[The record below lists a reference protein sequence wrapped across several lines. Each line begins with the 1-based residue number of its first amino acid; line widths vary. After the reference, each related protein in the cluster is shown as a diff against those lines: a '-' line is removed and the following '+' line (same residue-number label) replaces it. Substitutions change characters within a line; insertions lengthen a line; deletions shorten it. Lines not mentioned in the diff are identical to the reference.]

1 MKVYLP
7 NGSELMLDDGATAF
21 EAASIISRGLAQ
33 NALAAKINDVVVD
46 LSRTLSDGD
55 NLAILTFDDAEG
67 KNVFWHSS
75 AHILAEAVQ
84 NLYPGTKIT
93 IGPAI
98 EAGFYYDFD
107 KETPFTPD
115 DLVKIETEIARI
127 VSEKKPFV
135 RCEMSR
141 EDAEK
146 QFVASGETYKT
157 ELLADIEGNPSFYSS
172 GSWSDMCRG
181 PHVPNT
187 GVVKA
192 VKLLSVAG
200 AYWRGDVTKK
210 MLQRIY
216 GVSFPKKKDLEEYL
230 HLLEEAKKRDHRKL
244 GKELDLFSFHD
255 EGLGFPFWH
264 AKGSII
270 YNEVANY
277 SRGEHF
283 KRNYD
288 EVRTPVILN
297 EELWHRSGHWDKYQ
311 ENMYFVSI
319 DDKAHAIKPMN
330 CPGGLLIFKNSPRSY
345 RDLPIRNFE
354 FGLVHRHEKSSAMHG
369 LFRVRQFT
377 QDDAHIF
384 CTPEQIE
391 PEINDVIDFIFSV
404 YQTMGFDDFFIELS
418 TRPDKFIGDLEV
430 WDVAEKALQSVLEAK
445 GIKYKLNPG
454 DGAFYGPKID
464 FHIRDSLKR
473 SWQCGTI
480 QLDFSMPKRFELE
493 YADSDGTKKTPVMI
507 HRALLGSMERFIG
520 IMIEHYAGFLPL
532 WLSPVQVKV
541 MTISDKFNTFAE
553 EVTAKLRSFGIRAE
567 MDYRSEKVGYK
578 IRDAETHKVP
588 YMAVIGEKEM
598 EAGSVSVRLHKKGDL
613 GVLTVDTFIAQLQ
626 DQIVNKKAY
635 EE

>member
-7 NGSELMLDDGATAF
+7 NGSELTLDNGATAF
-21 EAASIISRGLAQ
+21 DAASIISRGLAQ
-33 NALAAKINDVVVD
+33 NALAAKVNDIIVD
-46 LSRTLSDGD
+46 LSHQLSDGD
-55 NLAILTFDDAEG
+55 NLAILTFEDAEG
-67 KNVFWHSS
+67 KSVFWHSS

-98 EAGFYYDFD
+98 ETGFYYDFD

-115 DLVKIETEIARI
+115 ELVKIEIEIARI

-141 EDAEK
+141 EEAEK
-146 QFVASGETYKT
+146 QFSASGETYKT

-216 GVSFPKKKDLEEYL
+216 GVSFPKKKELDEYL
-230 HLLEEAKKRDHRKL
+230 FLLEEAKKRDHRKL

-277 SRGEHF
+277 SRAEHF

-297 EELWHRSGHWDKYQ
+297 ESLWHRSGHWDKYQ
-311 ENMYFVSI
+311 ENMYFVTI
-319 DDKAHAIKPMN
+319 DETPHAIKPMN
-330 CPGGLLIFKNSPRSY
+330 CPGGLLIFKNSPKSY

-391 PEINDVIDFIFSV
+391 SEINDVIDFIFSV
-404 YQTMGFDDFFIELS
+404 YKTMGFDDFFIELS
-418 TRPDKFIGDLEV
+418 TRPDKYIGDLTV
-430 WDVAEKALQSVLEAK
+430 WDVAEKALQNVLEHK
-445 GIKYKLNPG
+445 GINYKLNPG

-520 IMIEHYAGFLPL
+520 IMIEHYAGFMPL

-541 MTISDKFNTFAE
+541 MTISDKFNGFAE

-613 GVLTVDTFIAQLQ
+613 GVLTVDAFIALLN
-626 DQIVNKKAY
+626 DQIINKKAY

>member
-7 NGSELMLDDGATAF
+7 NGSELTLDDGATAF
-21 EAASIISRGLAQ
+21 DAASAISRGLAQ
-33 NALAAKINDVVVD
+33 NALAAKVNDIVVD
-46 LSRTLSDGD
+46 LNRPLSDGD
-55 NLAILTFDDAEG
+55 TLAILTFDDAEG
-67 KNVFWHSS
+67 KSVFWHSS

-93 IGPAI
+93 IGPSI

-115 DLVKIETEIARI
+115 DLAKIEAEIARI

-135 RCEMSR
+135 RSEMNR
-141 EDAEK
+141 DEAEK
-146 QFVASGETYKT
+146 QFAAQGETYKV
-157 ELLADIEGNPSFYSS
+157 ELLNDIEGDPSFYSC

-187 GVVKA
+187 GVIKA

-277 SRGEHF
+277 SRQEHF

-404 YQTMGFDDFFIELS
+404 YKTMGFNDFFIELS

-430 WDVAEKALQSVLEAK
+430 WDVAEKALQNVLDHK

-480 QLDFSMPKRFELE
+480 QLDFSMPKRFDLE

-520 IMIEHYAGFLPL
+520 IMIEHYAGFMPL
-532 WLSPVQVKV
+532 WMSPVQVKV
-541 MTISDKFNTFAE
+541 MTISDKFNGFAE
-553 EVTAKLRSFGIRAE
+553 EVTKKLRASGIRAE

-588 YMAVIGEKEM
+588 YMAVVGEKEM

-613 GVLTVDTFIAQLQ
+613 GVLTVDAFIALLN
-626 DQIVNKKAY
+626 DQIINKKAY